1 MKKAL
6 IIVGTIVFAAAV
18 ACKGKSDVAN
28 EVRTA
33 RLTMING
40 KVTCSNN
47 GIERS
52 INLGDYLTA
61 ADVLKTEKGAGAEI
75 FIKGQGLMKV
85 SESTEIQMGKVL
97 SGDQTSVD
105 VKSGSVAVFLKK
117 QDRQG
122 EFTIKSPTAVAGVRG
137 TSFLVTVD
145 SQESS
150 RFALLDGAIEL
161 KNAKS
166 SVVMGKQGEITV
178 GIDTDLSK
186 ATIQPLSQGAID
198 QLKKI
203 AVFQRSNLGEYN
215 SLVDE
220 LKTSEGVKGLEVSG
234 NVQDRYVQ
242 LSEDTRRPDESVQK
256 TRRAEENVIKR
267 DTTSDPLKLPA
278 NQKF

>member
-1 MKKAL
+1 MKKVL
-6 IIVGTIVFAAAV
+6 FIVGMTVLAAAV
-18 ACKGKSDVAN
+18 ACKGKSEVAT

-33 RLTMING
+33 RLTMISG
-40 KVTCSNN
+40 KVTCANN

-52 INLGDYLTA
+52 ISLGDYLTA

-97 SGDQTSVD
+97 SGEQTTVD

-145 SQESS
+145 SQDSS

-161 KNAKS
+161 KNDKS
-166 SVVMGKQGEITV
+166 SVVMGKPGEVTV
-178 GIDTDLSK
+178 GRDTDLSK
-186 ATIQPLSQGAID
+186 AVIQPLSQGAIE
-198 QLKKI
+198 QLKKF

-234 NVQDRYVQ
+234 TVQDRYVQ
-242 LSEDTRRPDESVQK
+242 LSEDTRRPDETAQK
-256 TRRAEENVIKR
+256 ARRADENVIKR